1 MAVSATDRRMSAMLQ
16 HFQEHRCW
24 QRLSMWNREGEYGEY
39 GDGVGRS
46 GNTGIAMGLAG
57 ATDSCGGD
65 AISCGASLKQKCFV
79 ITRSHIP
86 CIHTEITWRCVFRSW
101 PSELQHPVFILFIYA
116 YFTIMPVSQENSV
129 ECTSRVA
136 GIWNGK
142 DLEGSFV
149 A

>member
-65 AISCGASLKQKCFV
+65 AISCGASLKQQCFV
-79 ITRSHIP
+79 ITSSHFP
-86 CIHTEITWRCVFRSW
+86 CIHTQITWRCVFRSRT
-101 PSELQHPVFILFIYA
+101 SELQQPVFILFIYA

-136 GIWNGK
+136 GIRNGK
-142 DLEGSFV
+142 DLEGSVV

>member
-65 AISCGASLKQKCFV
+65 AISCGASLKQQCFV
-79 ITRSHIP
+79 ITS
-86 CIHTEITWRCVFRSW
+86 
-101 PSELQHPVFILFIYA
+101 
-116 YFTIMPVSQENSV
+116 
-129 ECTSRVA
+129 
-136 GIWNGK
+136 
-142 DLEGSFV
+142 
-149 A
+149 